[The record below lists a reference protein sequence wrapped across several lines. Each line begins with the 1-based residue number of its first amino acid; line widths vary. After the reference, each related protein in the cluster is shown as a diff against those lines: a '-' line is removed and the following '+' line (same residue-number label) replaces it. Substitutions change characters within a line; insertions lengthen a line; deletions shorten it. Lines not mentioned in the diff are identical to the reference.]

1 MDLEFL
7 LQCLLL
13 RDAQA
18 DAALLAPRDTPGL
31 LSALAAGGHLDAG
44 TAAALLAAHAVL
56 LDAGLRCTL
65 DRRPRLA
72 AETDA
77 IAGARATIRAAVHAH
92 GLDAVEDAASA

>member
-18 DAALLAPRDTPGL
+18 DARLLVPRDTPGL
-31 LSALAAGGHLDAG
+31 LSALAAGSHLDAG
-44 TAAALLAAHAVL
+44 TGAALLAAHAVL

-65 DRRPRLA
+65 DRRPRITSETEAISA
-72 AETDA
+72 ARDA
-77 IAGARATIRAAVHAH
+77 IRAACARQ
-92 GLDAVEDAASA
+92 GLAFD